1 MDIAT
6 KIAILKSRKD
16 KLLSRGFYNFRIA
29 KLLVLLLTGYY
40 VKTDGTRYRLRI
52 SVKRQSVIKFGN

>member
-29 KLLVLLLTGYY
+29 NKLQRKIYALEKQLV
-40 VKTDGTRYRLRI
+40 VDE
-52 SVKRQSVIKFGN
+52 